1 MIRLQNICLLSV
13 LLLAATF
20 ANAQELKYRLIEE
33 TIDKLEVYNDNNT
46 YFSGDIVIP
55 SETQYNGQTLPV
67 NGIAKDAFKG
77 SEELTSIS
85 IPSSVQHIGEN
96 AFLNCNSLTKATF
109 SSLEDLCN
117 ITFDNEY
124 ANPLYY
130 GHKLYI
136 DELKVTDLILP
147 YGVTVIKPF
156 AFAGG
161 HFSRIQL
168 SASITSIGNNAF
180 INCKEGYTLLYA
192 NLNQL
197 TDIEYGRDNSNP
209 MGRAGIVALS
219 SEEALTEEINI
230 NTNIIKPYAFK
241 GAKWLKKVTISGS
254 IESIG
259 TEAFRASALE
269 EVVINSA
276 LEELSVSLFR
286 DCKNLTKVTLP
297 EATRI
302 IGNNTF
308 QNCPKLTSL
317 PLPQAPGYLTTIGE
331 YAFAYCGFESL
342 EIPAT
347 VGQINEGAFSDCSK
361 LKDLVISPRNE
372 TEGNTNKLIIGPKAF
387 SKTNENTILKLEHVY
402 SYALVAPQAA
412 SDAFNGNTG
421 VELYYKDVGT
431 TQYNHVPDYG
441 YAPWNSDIFTRKT
454 IEEKKITY
462 YIDNNIKKY
471 ENTVE
476 VGKPI
481 PAVDKPTRGNGWEF
495 AKWLEDIPTFMPGN
509 NLEIHGYF
517 TKEYT
522 YNGVKYFLRSDTK
535 EAKIVGCNNPS
546 TVTIGSTIRPEGD
559 NDDYNIVAIEDEAFK
574 EAISLTA
581 VDLHQVTNLTSIG
594 NAIFEGCSNLTTV
607 IFPTVQTEIGNS
619 IFKDCAALESV
630 TLPTDLTEITDDM
643 FNGCTKLSTLNLPN
657 TVKKI
662 GASAFA
668 GCTLLSTLVIPDNV
682 DNIGASAFKGCT
694 SYNIDHL
701 PSKLESLGEAA
712 FLNSGIVKITVPKS
726 ITTMGNSVFRECVN
740 LEEATFDKEMQL
752 SRLPDN
758 TFNKCSK
765 LEKFTLPTNTVTI
778 GNLAFFQ
785 CNGLKQLLLDDTKIA
800 TISSSAF
807 NGCTQL
813 KVITLPS
820 TITTLQS
827 NAFSYCSNVEMI
839 LIESDDPPY
848 VEDDTFSDAIY
859 NKASLYV
866 KNVEKYDDEQ
876 YENTWKK
883 FTKKEAILASLPR
896 LIYKLDGTEIVE
908 LSTEYKPGKPIEKKG
923 EELGLSDELYT
934 IYNPDERA
942 FSGWKGEPEIMPN
955 KDVVVNGS
963 LYYQLTYKAE
973 GTEDI
978 LNDEK
983 CFFYG
988 DEVSHPD
995 LKKDG
1000 LNYVILNEDGSEY
1013 VKSNMPA
1020 EDITLYVRYTLKN
1033 APIGN
1038 SNLKYNGSPQPLIS
1052 KGSSSTGT
1060 LKYSVDNT
1068 TFSTDFPTKTDVG
1081 TYRVYYRV
1089 EGVTTNYNTKSEFLD
1104 VTIAPREI
1112 TSFSLSTS
1120 SFVYDGSEKKAA
1132 VTVTYNNTTIPSSE
1146 YTVSYTNNINV
1157 GTATVTLTDK
1167 EGGNF
1172 IVSGN
1177 KTYQIKKATI
1187 VLADYMNS
1195 DGAPTAKD
1203 ITYDGTKK
1211 ELINAGSLKSNTL
1224 ELEYSLDK
1232 TNYGKTIPTGTD
1244 AGDYKVYYRVKGNDN
1259 YNASDR
1265 AELTATI
1272 KEKPIT
1278 IAPENIILDEDYDYA
1293 YDGSVKKPDVL
1304 SVKWGNETFTKGTH
1318 FTVSY
1323 SNNTNVGEA
1332 TVTLTDIKGKGCN
1345 YEISGTKTFTILPER
1360 SKLTKLPTA
1369 KNNIYN
1375 GSDQDLI
1382 NKDGTAVYGKM
1393 QYSLSQDKSS
1403 FSETVPKG
1411 KNAGSYIVYCKVKG
1425 DANHSDSEI
1434 SSVNVTIA
1442 PREITTFALSAS
1454 SFAYDGTEKKPA
1466 VTVTYNNTTVPSSEY
1481 TVSYTNNKNAGTA
1494 TVTLTDKEGGNFKIN
1509 GSKTFT
1515 ITKTEG
1521 SLKQNPSGIANLS
1534 YNGKA
1539 QNLITAGSSETG
1551 TVEYSLDKTN
1561 YDTTIPTG
1569 TDAKSYT
1576 VYYRVK
1582 GDANH
1587 KDASS
1592 GSVNVT
1598 IAKAALTISAGYYEI
1613 YEGGAIPEFT
1623 ISYEGFKNNETEAVL
1638 TTKPTV
1644 SCKAT
1649 TNSKSGEYAISVSG
1663 AKADNYS
1670 ITHQSGKL
1678 VILAMKFVSG
1688 GDTSKD
1694 TDDAAT
1700 YQITSTESRGSS
1712 TPTVAITD
1720 DKEVS
1725 GAFAIPETV
1734 TYYNKTYTVTEI
1746 GESAFENNKNLTEV
1760 VIPSSIT
1767 GIGNNAFKGCVNLQ
1781 AITVYNPTPINLSAV
1796 GTRGEGTRS
1805 DGSIFDG
1812 VNKALCI
1819 LYVPDESVELYKK
1832 ALVWRDFQ
1840 HIVPLSTNTTGI
1852 NGITQ
1857 TEDEPFDIY
1866 NLQGQ
1871 KVKSK
1876 ATDLNGLPKGIY
1888 IINGKKYAVK

>member
-1 MIRLQNICLLSV
+1 MARIKNICFLFV
-13 LLLAATF
+13 LLLTATF
-20 ANAQELKYRLIEE
+20 ANAHDFEIGGVYYNIISE
-33 TIDKLEVYNDNNT
+33 TNNVEVCNGATLY
-46 YFSGDIVIP
+46 SGDINIPLTVIY
-55 SETQYNGQTLPV
+55 SEQTYNVTRIGE
-67 NGIAKDAFKG
+67 NAFNNCIG
-77 SEELTSIS
+77 LTSIS
-85 IPSSVQHIGEN
+85 IPASVK
-96 AFLNCNSLTKATF
+96 T
-109 SSLEDLCN
+109 
-117 ITFDNEY
+117 
-124 ANPLYY
+124 
-130 GHKLYI
+130 
-136 DELKVTDLILP
+136 
-147 YGVTVIKPF
+147 
-156 AFAGG
+156 
-161 HFSRIQL
+161 
-168 SASITSIGNNAF
+168 IGNNAF
-180 INCKEGYTLLYA
+180 SGCINLGKATFASVKDLCEIEFGNSNSNPLNLSHHLYIGKNEITVLEVPAGVYEIKNYAFAGGKYITNFILGPNVTTIGNDVFNNCNGYQVIYA
-192 NLNQL
+192 SFDQMLSIN
-197 TDIEYGRDNSNP
+197 YGDGVSNP
-209 MGRAGIVALS
+209 MGNANNVILANSSLS
-219 SEEALTEEINI
+219 NDITI
-230 NTNIIKPYAFK
+230 TKDVKKYAFK
-241 GAKWLKKVTISGS
+241 GAKWIKKVSFSSEVTN
-254 IESIG
+254 IG
-259 TEAFRASALE
+259 QKAFCDCA
-269 EVVINSA
+269 
-276 LEELSVSLFR
+276 ELSS
-286 DCKNLTKVTLP
+286 VTLP
-297 EATRI
+297 TSLAV
-302 IGNNTF
+302 IGEGAFYGCKKLTDITIPAPSTPDHFGKDVFRECYSLINAEISAGLTTLPEGLFYGCTNLTSVVLPKETQVIGKNTF
-308 QNCPKLTSL
+308 KGCTSLTSL
-317 PLPQAPGYLTTIGE
+317 PLPQKGGTGLTTINESAFNGCKGIKTLE
-331 YAFAYCGFESL
+331 IPSTVVSIGKNAFYDCAITYLIIQERTQPRLSILEKAFSFDSEKSDSNVKNIFSYADPAPDLTETSAFGNNNNINLFYQNNATSSYDNEPWKFFTKISDPQGTITYYIDNVKDKQITKDIGKVVDKYVPTRDGWFFSEWDTPEPERMSGDLDLHGYFTKEITDNNVKYLLSSYPQEAKVIGYDNPVAVVINQSISYDNKTYSIVAIEDRAFKGATTLKSVDLSAADLTSVGKAIFADCSVLESIKFPAALTAISDSMFYGCSTLSATKNL

-347 VGQINEGAFSDCSK
+347 VKTIGESAFRKSGIKGITLPAIITEMGDNVFRTCTNLEKVVFADEMQLSSLPQYTFDGCEKLESFILPSSITTIGNNAFSGCSS
-361 LKDLVISPRNE
+361 LK
-372 TEGNTNKLIIGPKAF
+372 T
-387 SKTNENTILKLEHVY
+387 LE
-402 SYALVAPQAA
+402 L
-412 SDAFNGNTG
+412 
-421 VELYYKDVGT
+421 
-431 TQYNHVPDYG
+431 
-441 YAPWNSDIFTRKT
+441 
-454 IEEKKITY
+454 
-462 YIDNNIKKY
+462 DNI
-471 ENTVE
+471 
-476 VGKPI
+476 
-481 PAVDKPTRGNGWEF
+481 
-495 AKWLEDIPTFMPGN
+495 
-509 NLEIHGYF
+509 
-517 TKEYT
+517 
-522 YNGVKYFLRSDTK
+522 
-535 EAKIVGCNNPS
+535 
-546 TVTIGSTIRPEGD
+546 VTIGSKAF
-559 NDDYNIVAIEDEAFK
+559 YN
-574 EAISLTA
+574 
-581 VDLHQVTNLTSIG
+581 
-594 NAIFEGCSNLTTV
+594 CSNLKT
-607 IFPTVQTEIGNS
+607 
-619 IFKDCAALESV
+619 
-630 TLPTDLTEITDDM
+630 
-643 FNGCTKLSTLNLPN
+643 
-657 TVKKI
+657 
-662 GASAFA
+662 
-668 GCTLLSTLVIPDNV
+668 
-682 DNIGASAFKGCT
+682 
-694 SYNIDHL
+694 
-701 PSKLESLGEAA
+701 
-712 FLNSGIVKITVPKS
+712 
-726 ITTMGNSVFRECVN
+726 
-740 LEEATFDKEMQL
+740 
-752 SRLPDN
+752 
-758 TFNKCSK
+758 
-765 LEKFTLPTNTVTI
+765 
-778 GNLAFFQ
+778 
-785 CNGLKQLLLDDTKIA
+785 
-800 TISSSAF
+800 
-807 NGCTQL
+807 
-813 KVITLPS
+813 ITLPS
-820 TITTLQS
+820 TIQYLQN
-827 NAFSYCSNVEMI
+827 NAFSFCKKIEMVTINSSNPPS
-839 LIESDDPPY
+839 LGDSPFSDD
-848 VEDDTFSDAIY
+848 IY
-859 NKASLYV
+859 DKAPLYV
-866 KNVEKYDDEQ
+866 TDVNKYKDQ
-876 YENTWKK
+876 TTWKS
-883 FTKKEAILASLPR
+883 FTK
-896 LIYKLDGTEIVE
+896 IYPINPVE
-908 LSTEYKPGKPIEKKG
+908 LPS
-923 EELGLSDELYT
+923 EELEITLEHETYT
-934 IYNPDERA
+934 Y
-942 FSGWKGEPEIMPN
+942 
-955 KDVVVNGS
+955 
-963 LYYQLTYKAE
+963 T
-973 GTEDI
+973 
-978 LNDEK
+978 
-983 CFFYG
+983 
-988 DEVSHPD
+988 
-995 LKKDG
+995 
-1000 LNYVILNEDGSEY
+1000 GSEIKPSIA
-1013 VKSNMPA
+1013 VKWKK
-1020 EDITLYVRYTLKN
+1020 EEQET
-1033 APIGN
+1033 PIDADE
-1038 SNLKYNGSPQPLIS
+1038 YN
-1052 KGSSSTGT
+1052 
-1060 LKYSVDNT
+1060 
-1068 TFSTDFPTKTDVG
+1068 
-1081 TYRVYYRV
+1081 
-1089 EGVTTNYNTKSEFLD
+1089 
-1104 VTIAPREI
+1104 
-1112 TSFSLSTS
+1112 
-1120 SFVYDGSEKKAA
+1120 
-1132 VTVTYNNTTIPSSE
+1132 
-1146 YTVSYTNNINV
+1146 VSYKDSINV
-1157 GTATVTLTDK
+1157 GTATITITDK
-1167 EGGNF
+1167 DGGNYKIVGSASKTF
-1172 IVSGN
+1172 KITPAPGKLEELLATPPQPAKNNFTYTTNSQNLIKAGTIKKGISGSLKYSLDKNVFDTAIPQGKDAKEYTVYYMVVGDPNYTASDTLSLGVTIAPKEVSKPSITLSESSYTFTGDSIKPTVTVKDGSTLIPVAEYIVRYTNDINAGTEATVIITDKDGGNYKVSGN
-1177 KTYQIKKATI
+1177 KTFTIKKAEL
-1187 VLADYMNS
+1187 VLANYLKS
-1195 DGAPTAKD
+1195 DGTPTAKD
-1203 ITYDGTKK
+1203 ITYDGNEKG
-1211 ELINAGSLKSNTL
+1211 LINAGSLNTNTL

-1232 TNYGKTIPTGTD
+1232 TNYLTTIPTGIA

-1259 YNASDR
+1259 YNASNR

-1369 KNNIYN
+1369 KNITYN

-1515 ITKTEG
+1515 ITKADG

-1613 YEGGAIPEFT
+1613 YEGEAIPEFT
-1623 ISYEGFKNNETEAVL
+1623 ISYNGFKNNETEAVL

-1663 AKADNYS
+1663 AKADNYN
-1670 ITHQSGKL
+1670 ITHQNGKL
-1678 VILAMKFVSG
+1678 VIMAMKFVSG

-1760 VIPSSIT
+1760 AIPRSIT

-1781 AITVYNPTPINLSAV
+1781 AITVYNPTPINLSSV

-1840 HIVPLSTNTTGI
+1840 HIVPLSNNTTGI

-1876 ATDLNGLPKGIY
+1876 ATNLNGLPKGIY

>member
-1 MIRLQNICLLSV
+1 MARIKNICFLFV
-13 LLLAATF
+13 LLLTATF
-20 ANAQELKYRLIEE
+20 ANAHDFKIGGVYYNIISKTTNVEVCAGETFYSGNIEIPPTVTYSE
-33 TIDKLEVYNDNNT
+33 QTYNVTRIGENAFNNCT
-46 YFSGDIVIP
+46 G
-55 SETQYNGQTLPV
+55 
-67 NGIAKDAFKG
+67 
-77 SEELTSIS
+77 LTSIS
-85 IPSSVQHIGEN
+85 IPASVTSIGSN
-96 AFLNCNSLTKATF
+96 AFSGCNTEVFKKARF
-109 SSLEDLCN
+109 ASVEALCN
-117 ITFDNEY
+117 ITFENKE
-124 ANPLYY
+124 ANPLFVAHHLYLGSNENAETTFTVPANISQIKAYTFVGCSDIKIFRLSDNVNEIGQDAFEGCHFTEVHYHSLDQMKGIDY
-130 GHKLYI
+130 GI
-136 DELKVTDLILP
+136 GNSNP
-147 YGVTVIKPF
+147 M
-156 AFAGG
+156 AFADAVLVGSSAMPTTITFNANVKARAFKG
-161 HFSRIQL
+161 AKSLRTITFESGIKEIGEEAFLGCTNLTSVEIPSFITDIGRNAFRGCSELTTANIQASL
-168 SASITSIGNNAF
+168 SGSTLPEGIFRDCSKLTTVTLASGISVIGNNAF
-180 INCKEGYTLLYA
+180 
-192 NLNQL
+192 
-197 TDIEYGRDNSNP
+197 
-209 MGRAGIVALS
+209 
-219 SEEALTEEINI
+219 
-230 NTNIIKPYAFK
+230 
-241 GAKWLKKVTISGS
+241 W
-254 IESIG
+254 
-259 TEAFRASALE
+259 
-269 EVVINSA
+269 
-276 LEELSVSLFR
+276 
-286 DCKNLTKVTLP
+286 
-297 EATRI
+297 
-302 IGNNTF
+302 
-308 QNCPKLTSL
+308 
-317 PLPQAPGYLTTIGE
+317 
-331 YAFAYCGFESL
+331 
-342 EIPAT
+342 
-347 VGQINEGAFSDCSK
+347 
-361 LKDLVISPRNE
+361 
-372 TEGNTNKLIIGPKAF
+372 
-387 SKTNENTILKLEHVY
+387 
-402 SYALVAPQAA
+402 
-412 SDAFNGNTG
+412 
-421 VELYYKDVGT
+421 
-431 TQYNHVPDYG
+431 
-441 YAPWNSDIFTRKT
+441 
-454 IEEKKITY
+454 
-462 YIDNNIKKY
+462 
-471 ENTVE
+471 
-476 VGKPI
+476 
-481 PAVDKPTRGNGWEF
+481 
-495 AKWLEDIPTFMPGN
+495 
-509 NLEIHGYF
+509 
-517 TKEYT
+517 
-522 YNGVKYFLRSDTK
+522 
-535 EAKIVGCNNPS
+535 
-546 TVTIGSTIRPEGD
+546 
-559 NDDYNIVAIEDEAFK
+559 
-574 EAISLTA
+574 
-581 VDLHQVTNLTSIG
+581 
-594 NAIFEGCSNLTTV
+594 
-607 IFPTVQTEIGNS
+607 
-619 IFKDCAALESV
+619 
-630 TLPTDLTEITDDM
+630 
-643 FNGCTKLSTLNLPN
+643 GCTKLSVLPSTPNLSSIGQYAFSNTGFTVLEIPASIASIGQYAFSSCAKLVHITFKNGDNKLTINENAFSANSELSNIYSYRTTAPTIAVENHNPFGKVIQLFIPTGATGYNVTPWNNFTPGSYETKTITYYINGEPIEGYTPDEVKIGDDFNEYNPGDKGDWKFSKWQWKTSSGTDLESKPERMINDDLKAYGYYKKETHQDNGLTYSLKSYPKEATVKAVEGNKNLSSVTISPKLTITGDFAGDYDIVAIEANAFKDATSLSDADLSQATSLRELGESAFSGSCIEEITLPN
-657 TVKKI
+657 
-662 GASAFA
+662 
-668 GCTLLSTLVIPDNV
+668 
-682 DNIGASAFKGCT
+682 
-694 SYNIDHL
+694 
-701 PSKLESLGEAA
+701 
-712 FLNSGIVKITVPKS
+712 S
-726 ITTMGNSVFRECVN
+726 ITTMGKNVFGLCKELKRVVFHKDMALTALPEQ
-740 LEEATFDKEMQL
+740 TFDQ
-752 SRLPDN
+752 
-758 TFNKCSK
+758 CSK
-765 LEKFTLPTNTVTI
+765 LESFKLPTQTSTIEKYAFRGCGSLKYIVFSNTDDAYIGLTTIGSLAFQNCGSLKAVTLPPSINTI
-778 GNLAFFQ
+778 GN
-785 CNGLKQLLLDDTKIA
+785 
-800 TISSSAF
+800 SAF
-807 NGCTQL
+807 SGCQNVNMITINSDEAPTLGDSPFSTQ
-813 KVITLPS
+813 
-820 TITTLQS
+820 
-827 NAFSYCSNVEMI
+827 
-839 LIESDDPPY
+839 
-848 VEDDTFSDAIY
+848 IY
-859 NKASLYV
+859 AKASLYV
-866 KNVEKYDDEQ
+866 KDVEKYKEKAI
-876 YENTWKK
+876 WKDFK
-883 FTKKEAILASLPR
+883 DSEDNLHIYSIGEAHK
-896 LIYKLDGTEIVE
+896 LIYVIDGKTNDPYDQEQLVE
-908 LSTEYKPGKPIEKKG
+908 TGKPIILIDKLTTEQTG
-923 EELGLSDELYT
+923 GREASDWVCEY
-934 IYNPDERA
+934 
-942 FSGWKGEPEIMPN
+942 EIMPN
-955 KDVVVNGS
+955 TDVYVNCS
-963 LYYQLTYKAE
+963 LKYHLTYKNKVTATVLYSE
-973 GTEDI
+973 DLFYDNVITDPNDLKKKGFTYEKEIAQPTTITEPLTKMPAADVVFNVTYSLTNKPTAKDITYNATEQELIKAGSIDAGIGTITYSIDNSNFSTTIPKGTNAGDYIVYYKVDGITSSERIPNVKIKPRPVTNPTITLGEYNDKYDGNKKEPGVTLTWNNTAI
-978 LNDEK
+978 QSSEYKVSYENNINAGNAQVIITNNDEK
-983 CFFYG
+983 
-988 DEVSHPD
+988 E
-995 LKKDG
+995 
-1000 LNYVILNEDGSEY
+1000 N
-1013 VKSNMPA
+1013 
-1020 EDITLYVRYTLKN
+1020 
-1033 APIGN
+1033 GN
-1038 SNLKYNGSPQPLIS
+1038 
-1052 KGSSSTGT
+1052 
-1060 LKYSVDNT
+1060 
-1068 TFSTDFPTKTDVG
+1068 F
-1081 TYRVYYRV
+1081 
-1089 EGVTTNYNTKSEFLD
+1089 
-1104 VTIAPREI
+1104 
-1112 TSFSLSTS
+1112 
-1120 SFVYDGSEKKAA
+1120 
-1132 VTVTYNNTTIPSSE
+1132 
-1146 YTVSYTNNINV
+1146 TVS
-1157 GTATVTLTDK
+1157 G
-1167 EGGNF
+1167 
-1172 IVSGN
+1172 S
-1177 KTYQIKKATI
+1177 KTFQIKKAEL
-1187 VLADYMNS
+1187 VLANYLKS
-1195 DGAPTAKD
+1195 DGTPTAKD
-1203 ITYDGTKK
+1203 ITYDGNEKG
-1211 ELINAGSLKSNTL
+1211 LINAGSLNTNTL

-1232 TNYGKTIPTGTD
+1232 TNYLTTIPTGIA

-1515 ITKTEG
+1515 ITKADG

-1576 VYYRVK
+1576 VYYRIK

-1760 VIPSSIT
+1760 VIPRSIT

-1796 GTRGEGTRS
+1796 GTRGEGTRG

-1812 VNKALCI
+1812 VNKTLCI

-1832 ALVWRDFQ
+1832 ALVWRDFL

-1876 ATDLNGLPKGIY
+1876 ATNLNGLPKGIY